1 MGRYSSTRVNSR
13 TVRFYDRAS
22 ATRLTVQNIAEA
34 MTAEQKTFTT
44 LNNAFTSNNTTVTVS
59 DPVVTFE
66 DISFATVPDG
76 FPAIEKDDFTVFVN
90 GIASEIDA
98 IDSIAEDG
106 SNVVITFNN
115 SLNFDLEAD
124 DEFMITG
131 KLVS

>member
-34 MTAEQKTFTT
+34 MTSEQKTFTT

-66 DISFATVPDG
+66 DISFATVPEG
-76 FPAIEKDDFTVFVN
+76 FPAIQKDDFTVFVN

-98 IDSIAEDG
+98 IDSIAEDD

>member
-1 MGRYSSTRVNSR
+1 MARYSNTRVNSR

-22 ATRLTVQNIAEA
+22 ATRLTVQNIAEV

-44 LNNAFTSNNTTVTVS
+44 LNNAFTSNNTTVSVS
-59 DPVVTFE
+59 DPVVTFQ

-76 FPAIEKDDFTVFVN
+76 FPAIQKDDFTVFVN
-90 GIASEIDA
+90 GIAAEIDA
-98 IDSIAEDG
+98 IDSIAEVG

-131 KLVS
+131 KLVN

>member
-44 LNNAFTSNNTTVTVS
+44 LNNAFTSNNTTVSVS

-90 GIASEIDA
+90 GIAAEIDA
-98 IDSIAEDG
+98 IDSITDNG

-115 SLNFDLEAD
+115 SLNFDLDSD